1 MLDRNYSICPSMSL
15 IIPAFFLMIYYIIY
29 KNHILFYWFH
39 CHFCK
44 WLGAS
49 YILLLIW
56 YNEGIY
62 LIYYI
67 KIATIFLHAH
77 LQVAYYKC
85 VKFHKNPISRLG
97 GVALTRICMKLYTV
111 VVHNLQMC
119 MKEYRCCLQFRK
131 GDNSTYTFTKRG
143 VVYLRLTDGRTRWF
157 LYIPPN
163 VVCGGYNKMSLEYIS
178 IFLLHN
184 SSQLTVSYC

>member
-1 MLDRNYSICPSMSL
+1 MNFDDYFRKNHYETKISFTVNYRIRIGKKIYNNKDNNPR
-15 IIPAFFLMIYYIIY
+15 MIYYIIY

-67 KIATIFLHAH
+67 KIIIIPPANKQIFL
-77 LQVAYYKC
+77 
-85 VKFHKNPISRLG
+85 G
-97 GVALTRICMKLYTV
+97 G
-111 VVHNLQMC
+111 
-119 MKEYRCCLQFRK
+119 
-131 GDNSTYTFTKRG
+131 GRG
-143 VVYLRLTDGRTRWF
+143 YIGITLSVRPSVYLVSATPPKRLIGF
-157 LYIPPN
+157 LWN
-163 VVCGGYNKMSLEYIS
+163 
-178 IFLLHN
+178 FT
-184 SSQLTVSYC
+184 QL